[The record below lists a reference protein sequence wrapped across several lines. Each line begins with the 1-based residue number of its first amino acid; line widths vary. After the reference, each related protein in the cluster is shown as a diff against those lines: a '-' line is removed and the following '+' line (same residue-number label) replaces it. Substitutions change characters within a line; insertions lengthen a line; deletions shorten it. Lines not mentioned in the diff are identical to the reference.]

1 MTDIQAE
8 INAKE
13 KCQEQLNII
22 YQNAQI
28 LNQTD
33 ATTKFQQ
40 SYLDQ
45 LQADI
50 DTAWA
55 TITQIG
61 NSMCAYKDIA
71 VPKALDVTA
80 MTDAGII
87 PDTPQ

>member
-28 LNQTD
+28 LAGDTS
-33 ATTKFQQ
+33 KFQAE
-40 SYLDQ
+40 YLTQ

-50 DTAWA
+50 DAAWG
-55 TITQIG
+55 IVTQIG
-61 NSMCAYKDIA
+61 NSICAYKDIA
-71 VPKALDVTA
+71 IPKALDVTA

-87 PDTPQ
+87 PDNSTPS